1 MPCDCDAECHLY
13 LLRTQ
18 LFVQCFAY
26 MLAYAK
32 QHKLISWWGML
43 LCCVYSGLSEG
54 EGTEKR
60 GHRAY
65 YWCNKEMEN
74 GGKINILEK
83 WKKEQT
89 RECLE
94 RVVLSFALYNMEMNF
109 DSGVS
114 IYLTV
119 GEIWIMHIFLSALL
133 IKPMYNQ

>member
-1 MPCDCDAECHLY
+1 
-13 LLRTQ
+13 
-18 LFVQCFAY
+18 
-26 MLAYAK
+26 
-32 QHKLISWWGML
+32 
-43 LCCVYSGLSEG
+43 
-54 EGTEKR
+54 
-60 GHRAY
+60 
-65 YWCNKEMEN
+65 MEN